1 MKLTHAAAILA
12 FSIPLAVSA
21 NAQSTGVST
30 PPPDTTPAEV
40 QQSTS
45 ANDPGL
51 PPGYQPTPTATP
63 QRREFLPNDASANTA
78 SATTETYAP
87 YHPAT
92 PPAPTTALAG
102 TPVANP
108 DAMVVDDDP
117 LSPHPSRSGILLRVR
132 IHETLSTETNHPGDP
147 FTATVLEPIYQDNH
161 VLVPPGSTLEGRLTE
176 VHAGHRIRGAA
187 ALHLDP
193 RRIVLPDG
201 THYDLHAQLIDSSQS
216 FATRIDSE
224 GTLYRRDHIKE
235 TVAALGIATG
245 TGAVAGAVLGGGVGA
260 GVGALVGAG
269 VGTAWWLR
277 QDRQT
282 VLPKDTNLVF
292 TLNEPITVASMAH

>member
-1 MKLTHAAAILA
+1 MNIRTAAALLA
-12 FSIPLAVSA
+12 LSVPVAFTAH
-21 NAQSTGVST
+21 AQSTGVST
-30 PPPDTTPAEV
+30 PPPETTPA
-40 QQSTS
+40 QLQPATS
-45 ANDPGL
+45 ISDPGL
-51 PPGYQPTPTATP
+51 PAGYQPTP
-63 QRREFLPNDASANTA
+63 QRRELRPNGPTP
-78 SATTETYAP
+78 SATGATSETYAP

-92 PPAPTTALAG
+92 PPATKASLAG
-102 TPVANP
+102 TPVGDP
-108 DAMVVDDDP
+108 DGIIVADT
-117 LSPHPSRSGILLRVR
+117 PSATSQSEAGTLLRVR
-132 IHETLSTETNHPGDP
+132 VHETLSTETNHAGDP
-147 FTATVLEPIYQDNH
+147 FTATVLEPIYQDNR
-161 VLVPPGSTLEGRLTE
+161 LLIPRGSILEGRITE
-176 VHAGHRIRGAA
+176 VHGGHRIRGAA

-193 RRIVLPDG
+193 RRLVLPDG
-201 THYDLHAQLIDSSQS
+201 THYDLHAQLIDTSQS
-216 FATRIDSE
+216 FATSIDSE

-292 TLNEPITVASMAH
+292 TLNDPILAASVAR

>member
-1 MKLTHAAAILA
+1 MKLTTAAALLA
-12 FSIPLAVSA
+12 FSVPVAFTA
-21 NAQSTGVST
+21 NAQTSGVSN
-30 PPPDTTPAEV
+30 PPPDTNPAEV
-40 QQSTS
+40 QQPAS
-45 ANDPGL
+45 NDSGL
-51 PPGYQPTPTATP
+51 PPGYQPTPTTT
-63 QRREFLPNDASANTA
+63 QRRELRPNDAPTTTPTA
-78 SATTETYAP
+78 TSETYAP

-92 PPAPTTALAG
+92 PPPTTTALAG
-102 TPVANP
+102 TPVTNP
-108 DAMVVDDDP
+108 DAMIVSDTP
-117 LSPHPSRSGILLRVR
+117 TSANQSQAGTLLRVR
-132 IHETLSTETNHPGDP
+132 VHETLSTETNHAGDP

-161 VLVPPGSTLEGRLTE
+161 LLIPQGSTLEGRLTE
-176 VHAGHRIRGAA
+176 VHGGHRIHGAA
-187 ALHLDP
+187 ALHLEP

-269 VGTAWWLR
+269 VGTAWWLK

-292 TLNEPITVASMAH
+292 TLNDPIAVASVAR